1 MSHSTRNIVIFTSI
15 TLGGSLLLWGS
26 LILLGFQVP
35 NLESQEATQPLPMI
49 IYIINGFIPSITGLI
64 LYLKEGKKSRLASL
78 IPRKNNIKDS
88 LLILGIFMLIFL
100 SQTLLYNWL
109 VGDYNYG
116 VIGAQLGQ
124 LIPLIILGPLSEEL
138 GWRGYLQDQF
148 DSKKPLRTSLWI
160 GLIWA
165 LWHLPLFFILGTT
178 QQTNHM
184 NFLTF
189 VVLVTLVSYIMTYF
203 YQRNMGSLFVSVLI
217 HYLYTVILTFFILG
231 TSYSLLSDIVSI
243 IPVALVVFVLI
254 VYQYRP
260 KTH

>member
-35 NLESQEATQPLPMI
+35 NLETQEATQPLPMI

-78 IPRKNNIKDS
+78 IPRKDNIKDS
-88 LLILGIFMLIFL
+88 LLILGIFILIFL

-116 VIGAQLGQ
+116 VVGAQLGQ

-148 DSKKPLRTSLWI
+148 DYKKPLRTSLWI

-189 VVLVTLVSYIMTYF
+189 VVLVTIVSYIMTYF
-203 YQRNMGSLFVSVLI
+203 YQRSMGSLFVSVLI

-243 IPVALVVFVLI
+243 IPVALVVFFLMI
-254 VYQYRP
+254 YQYRP
-260 KTH
+260 KAH